1 MKPSY
6 IILHHSGDTIDRPRF
21 DIINQYHMRLGFPQS
36 RLGYFGGYHYLI
48 DSDRETKR
56 YRNDNEI
63 GAHAR
68 QRLMNFRSIGICI
81 AGDFSSQK
89 PTEWQIL
96 ALQKLVRSLQLKHGI
111 PMRNVL
117 LHNQLRAT
125 ACPGTDWKQFLKLRV
140 PVVRETK
147 GAKRIKENVLRRLM
161 RRMKHF
167 THS

>member
-1 MKPSY
+1 MLKNW
-6 IILHHSGDTIDRPRF
+6 IVIHHSGILRDSSQF
-21 DIINQYHMRLGFPQS
+21 DIINQYHKRRGFPQS

-48 DSDRETKR
+48 DNDEEIKR
-56 YRNDNEI
+56 YRNDDEI

-81 AGDFSSQK
+81 SGDFSSQK

-96 ALQKLVRSLQLKHGI
+96 TLQKLVRSLQLKHGI
-111 PMRNVL
+111 PMKNVL

-125 ACPGTDWKQFLKLRV
+125 ACPGIDWKQYLKLRV

-147 GAKRIKENVLRRLM
+147 GAKRIKENVLRRLK
-161 RRMKHF
+161 RRMKYF
-167 THS
+167 TS